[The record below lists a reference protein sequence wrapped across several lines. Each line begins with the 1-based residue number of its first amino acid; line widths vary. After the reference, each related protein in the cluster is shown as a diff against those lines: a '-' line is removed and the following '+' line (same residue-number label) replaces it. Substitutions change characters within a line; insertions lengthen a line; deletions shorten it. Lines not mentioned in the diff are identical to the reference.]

1 MHLWQR
7 LDFGSRGCGFKSCQV
22 RQGPR
27 YIPVS
32 SCKKKATSNSKT
44 METQTTRRPISKGTC
59 AFCNAELAK
68 NKMTQH
74 LKSCKQRLATIAAQE
89 GKSRKTKTRLF
100 HILAEGQY
108 NPQYWLHFEVP
119 ATESLWSL
127 DRFLKDMW
135 IDDLDHLSGFTIN
148 GTNYSIDYPDD
159 FFSFNEVEETVE
171 EVLSEEEKEKEL
183 SELVDKIVS
192 EFAEAPASHLGIPLN
207 PLSAEWIA
215 EIKKPRSVD
224 ELVDF
229 LKGELARITKEDKS
243 ALKYDQDISL
253 EEKRKRYLT
262 LYYQKMVVEDLL
274 EAVEDRS
281 MDVSLERVLKVGQ
294 KFSYVYDYGS
304 STYINLRVIAERE
317 GIVQNKKNPVQLL
330 ARNTAP
336 EFPCV
341 VCGKPGTEVA
351 MGYFTDSIAESVFC
365 TECANKQAGEGE
377 MLPIINSP
385 RAGVL

>member
-1 MHLWQR
+1 
-7 LDFGSRGCGFKSCQV
+7 
-22 RQGPR
+22 
-27 YIPVS
+27 
-32 SCKKKATSNSKT
+32 
-44 METQTTRRPISKGTC
+44 METQTTHRAISKGTC
-59 AFCNAELAK
+59 EFCKAEFAK

-74 LKSCKQRLATIAAQE
+74 LKSCKQRLADIAAQE

-119 ATESLWSL
+119 ASASLWSL
-127 DRFLKDMW
+127 DQFLKDMW

-148 GTNYSIDYPDD
+148 GTNYSIDYPDE
-159 FFSFNEVEETVE
+159 FFSLSEVEETE
-171 EVLSEEEKEKEL
+171 EEEISEEEKEKEL
-183 SELVDKIVS
+183 RELVDEIVS
-192 EFAEAPASHLGIPLN
+192 EFAEISASYSSSPLN
-207 PLSAEWIA
+207 PAPLLTEWIA

-229 LKGELARITKEDKS
+229 LKRELARITKEDKS

-253 EEKRKRYLT
+253 EEKRKRYLI

-317 GIVQNKKNPVQLL
+317 GIVQNKKKPVQLL

-336 EFPCV
+336 TFPCV
-341 VCGKPGTEVA
+341 VCGKPGTAVA
-351 MGYFTDSIAESVFC
+351 MGYFTDSIADSVFC
-365 TECANKQAGEGE
+365 TECANKQDREGG

>member
-1 MHLWQR
+1 
-7 LDFGSRGCGFKSCQV
+7 
-22 RQGPR
+22 
-27 YIPVS
+27 
-32 SCKKKATSNSKT
+32 
-44 METQTTRRPISKGTC
+44 METETTRRPISTGIC

-74 LKSCKQRLATIAAQE
+74 LKSCKQRLGAIATQE
-89 GKSRKTKTRLF
+89 EKSHKTKTRLF

-119 ATESLWSL
+119 ASEPLWSL

-159 FFSFNEVEETVE
+159 FFSFNEVEETE
-171 EVLSEEEKEKEL
+171 EEEKELREL
-183 SELVDKIVS
+183 IDNTVA
-192 EFAEAPASHLGIPLN
+192 EFAEITASYPGSPLHQD
-207 PLSAEWIA
+207 PLLTEWIA

-229 LKGELARITKEDKS
+229 LKGELARITKEDKLT
-243 ALKYDQDISL
+243 LKDDQDISL
-253 EEKRKRYLT
+253 EEKRKRYFT
-262 LYYQKMVVEDLL
+262 LYYQKLVVEDLL

-281 MDVSLERVLKVGQ
+281 MEVSLERVLKVGQ

-317 GIVQNKKNPVQLL
+317 GIVQNKKKPVQLL

-336 EFPCV
+336 TFPCI
-341 VCGKPGTEVA
+341 VCGKPATTVA
-351 MGYFTDSIAESVFC
+351 MGYFTDSIADSVFC
-365 TECANKQAGEGE
+365 TECANKQVGEGG

>member
-1 MHLWQR
+1 
-7 LDFGSRGCGFKSCQV
+7 
-22 RQGPR
+22 
-27 YIPVS
+27 
-32 SCKKKATSNSKT
+32 
-44 METQTTRRPISKGTC
+44 METQTTRRPISKGIC
-59 AFCNAELAK
+59 AFCKAELAK

-74 LKSCKQRLATIAAQE
+74 LKSCKQRLASIAAEE
-89 GKSRKTKTRLF
+89 GKTPKTKTRLF

-108 NPQYWLHFEVP
+108 NPHYWLHFEVP
-119 ATESLWSL
+119 ASESLWSL
-127 DRFLKDMW
+127 DSFLKDMW

-159 FFSFNEVEETVE
+159 FFSFNEVEETE
-171 EVLSEEEKEKEL
+171 EEEISEEEKEKEL
-183 SELVDKIVS
+183 RELVDGIVS
-192 EFAEAPASHLGIPLN
+192 EFAEISASYSDSPSNPTPL
-207 PLSAEWIA
+207 LTEWIA

-224 ELVDF
+224 ELVDL
-229 LKGELARITKEDKS
+229 LKRELARITKEDKS
-243 ALKYDQDISL
+243 ALKHDQDISL

-281 MDVSLERVLKVGQ
+281 MEVSLEHVLKVGQ

-317 GIVQNKKNPVQLL
+317 GIVQNKKKPVQLL

-336 EFPCV
+336 TFPCV
-341 VCGKPGTEVA
+341 VCGKPGTTVA
-351 MGYFTDSIAESVFC
+351 MGYFTESIADSVFC
-365 TECANKQAGEGE
+365 TECANKQVGEGG

>member
-1 MHLWQR
+1 M
-7 LDFGSRGCGFKSCQV
+7 
-22 RQGPR
+22 
-27 YIPVS
+27 
-32 SCKKKATSNSKT
+32 KT
-44 METQTTRRPISKGTC
+44 QPTRRPISKGTC
-59 AFCNAELAK
+59 AFCEAELVK

-74 LKSCKQRLATIAAQE
+74 LKFCKQRLATIAMQE
-89 GKSRKTKTRLF
+89 EQSQEMKTHLF

-119 ATESLWSL
+119 ASASLETL

-148 GTNYSIDYPDD
+148 GTNYSNEYPDD
-159 FFSFNEVEETVE
+159 FFSFSDEEEIE
-171 EVLSEEEKEKEL
+171 EKEISEEEKEAEMRAF
-183 SELVDKIVS
+183 VDKTVAIFTEGS
-192 EFAEAPASHLGIPLN
+192 ASYPGNPLHPD

-224 ELVDF
+224 ELVAF
-229 LKGELARITKEDKS
+229 LKEELARITKENKAVWRD
-243 ALKYDQDISL
+243 DQDIPQ
-253 EEKRKRYLT
+253 ETKRQRYST
-262 LYYQKMVVEDLL
+262 LHYQKLIVQELL

-281 MDVSLERVLKVGQ
+281 MEVLLEHVLNVGQ
-294 KFSYVYDYGS
+294 KFSYIYDYGS

-317 GIVQNKKNPVQLL
+317 GILPNKEEPVLLL
-330 ARNTAP
+330 AQNTAP
-336 EFPCV
+336 TFTCT
-341 VCGKPGTEVA
+341 VCGNPATIVT

-365 TECANKQAGEGE
+365 TACANKHGEEGR

>member
-1 MHLWQR
+1 
-7 LDFGSRGCGFKSCQV
+7 
-22 RQGPR
+22 
-27 YIPVS
+27 
-32 SCKKKATSNSKT
+32 
-44 METQTTRRPISKGTC
+44 METQTTHRAISKGTC
-59 AFCNAELAK
+59 EFCKAEFAK

-89 GKSRKTKTRLF
+89 GKTRKTKTRLF

-119 ATESLWSL
+119 ASASLWSL
-127 DRFLKDMW
+127 DQFLKDMW

-159 FFSFNEVEETVE
+159 FFSFNEVEETE
-171 EVLSEEEKEKEL
+171 EEEISEEEKEKEL
-183 SELVDKIVS
+183 RELVDETVS
-192 EFAEAPASHLGIPLN
+192 EFAEISASYPGSPLN
-207 PLSAEWIA
+207 PAPLLTEWIA

-224 ELVDF
+224 ELVDL
-229 LKGELARITKEDKS
+229 LKSELARITKEDKS

-317 GIVQNKKNPVQLL
+317 GIVQNKKKPVQLL

-341 VCGKPGTEVA
+341 VCGKPGTAVA
-351 MGYFTDSIAESVFC
+351 MGYFTDSIADSVFC
-365 TECANKQAGEGE
+365 TECANKQDREGE

>member
-1 MHLWQR
+1 MDR
-7 LDFGSRGCGFKSCQV
+7 ALDFGSRGCGFKSCQV
-22 RQGPR
+22 RQRPR

-44 METQTTRRPISKGTC
+44 METQTTRRPISKGIC
-59 AFCNAELAK
+59 AFCKAELAK

-74 LKSCKQRLATIAAQE
+74 LKSCKQRLANIAAEE
-89 GKSRKTKTRLF
+89 GKTRKTKTRLF

-108 NPQYWLHFEVP
+108 NPHYWLHFEVP
-119 ATESLWSL
+119 ASESLWSL
-127 DRFLKDMW
+127 DSFLKDMW

-159 FFSFNEVEETVE
+159 FFSFNEVEETE
-171 EVLSEEEKEKEL
+171 EEEISEEEKEKEL
-183 SELVDKIVS
+183 RELVDEIVS
-192 EFAEAPASHLGIPLN
+192 EFAEAPASHLGIPFN

-243 ALKYDQDISL
+243 ALKNDQDLSL
-253 EEKRKRYLT
+253 EEKRKSYLT

-281 MDVSLERVLKVGQ
+281 MDVSLERLLKVGQ

-317 GIVQNKKNPVQLL
+317 GIVQNKKKPVQLL

-336 EFPCV
+336 TFPCV
-341 VCGKPGTEVA
+341 VCGKPGTAFA
-351 MGYFTDSIAESVFC
+351 MGYFTESIADSVFC
-365 TECANKQAGEGE
+365 TDCAMKRVGEGG